1 MTVPPHIA
9 SSGKES
15 AARLMSEEAVDAQ
28 VEGPL
33 KKLQG
38 QRRQLAEMSEHLLDD
53 PSLSEGERSQVMNVM
68 LGTDISISNLAQ
80 AGGDFTTIFIDT
92 GRWFDFTD
100 RNQILAR
107 TGYMENESSRMARA
121 YTQVAQAADRAAGLG
136 DSQNERVRNFA
147 KQADQMS
154 HTAMDSQEQL
164 AEYVFNVHNEALGP
178 YLTATMPDDLG
189 TSMDRDVVSAL
200 YHAGSRAA
208 AISHGLV
215 QMDGDGQLQ
224 MPQAGDSSLG
234 I

>member
-1 MTVPPHIA
+1 MTIPPHVA

-15 AARLMSEEAVDAQ
+15 AARLMNEKVVDAQ
-28 VEGPL
+28 VDGPL
-33 KKLQG
+33 KELQG
-38 QRRQLAEMSEHLLDD
+38 QRRRLAEMSEHLLDD
-53 PSLSEGERSQVMNVM
+53 PSISEEERSQVMNVM
-68 LGTDISISNLAQ
+68 LGTEVALSNLNQ
-80 AGGDFTTIFIDT
+80 AGNDFATIFIDT

-107 TGYMENESSRMARA
+107 TGYMENEASRMERS

-136 DSQNERVRNFA
+136 DSQNERVQSFA
-147 KQADQMS
+147 KLADQMS

-189 TSMDRDVVSAL
+189 TSMDRDVVAAL
-200 YHAGSRAA
+200 YHAGSRRA

-215 QMDGDGQLQ
+215 QMDGEGQLQ
-224 MPQAGDSSLG
+224 TPQAGDSSLG